1 MQYLFFCLFVSM
13 QYLEERNYLRSKTM
27 ESWDFP
33 GGPMVRDP
41 SYNAGDT
48 GSIPDLGR
56 PHKL

>member
-1 MQYLFFCLFVSM
+1 M